1 MAAQA
6 QTTSGNVTAV
16 PEKRLENSAHRT
28 AADSIHAITESTKQ
42 VFAASERLA
51 QDLEELSS
59 RFAQGAEF
67 RAQISKRPW
76 LVAGLTLAGTAVIW
90 SAFNNRHRNNLAL
103 R

>member
-6 QTTSGNVTAV
+6 QSLGGSVTPV

-28 AADSIHAITESTKQ
+28 AADTIHAITESTKQ

-51 QDLEELSS
+51 KDVEELCA
-59 RFAQGAEF
+59 RFSQGAEF
-67 RAQISKRPW
+67 RAHIAKRPW
-76 LVAGLTLAGTAVIW
+76 LVAGLTLSGAAVIW
-90 SAFNNRHRNNLAL
+90 SAFNRRRGNLTV